1 MLLNYSHDS
10 GAFDKRVRQLDIS
23 MMAFNECISHE
34 CRALISAA
42 NGGGF
47 QNEISVL
54 FLSLFIG
61 FLSGALLFPP
71 SLSSSPL
78 RVHIPFHHA
87 FPTRTLLLTPAT
99 RRHVSL
105 PLHPSGPRHT
115 NSHKGPRFLR
125 SIASGPPGKHILNFL
140 ESTPK
145 PSVVQPN
152 AWNYHKGRSG
162 RACRRLFFKN
172 SRSRRRL
179 LLRPV
184 SS

>member
-1 MLLNYSHDS
+1 
-10 GAFDKRVRQLDIS
+10 
-23 MMAFNECISHE
+23 MAFNECISHE

-61 FLSGALLFPP
+61 FLSCALPFPP

-99 RRHVSL
+99 RRHVYAAPSIRPKAHKLTQGAAL
-105 PLHPSGPRHT
+105 PEI
-115 NSHKGPRFLR
+115 N
-125 SIASGPPGKHILNFL
+125 
-140 ESTPK
+140 
-145 PSVVQPN
+145 
-152 AWNYHKGRSG
+152 
-162 RACRRLFFKN
+162 C
-172 SRSRRRL
+172 
-179 LLRPV
+179 
-184 SS
+184 

>member
-1 MLLNYSHDS
+1 
-10 GAFDKRVRQLDIS
+10 

-34 CRALISAA
+34 CRALIAAA

-61 FLSGALLFPP
+61 FLSCALLFPP

-78 RVHIPFHHA
+78 RVHIPFHLEFPHA
-87 FPTRTLLLTPAT
+87 HYCYNPSDPSCVPAA
-99 RRHVSL
+99 
-105 PLHPSGPRHT
+105 PSIRPKA
-115 NSHKGPRFLR
+115 HKLAQEGEGPRFLR
-125 SIASGPPGKHILNFL
+125 SIASGPPGKHILNFH
-140 ESTPK
+140 ESTQK

-152 AWNYHKGRSG
+152 AWHYHKRQSG
-162 RACRRLFFKN
+162 GAWRLFFKN